1 MEYTYKY
8 PANVREVNGRRFG
21 HIVVPDEFL
30 SQTQEELVKRLGAPG
45 KTIAVQIEVNASKE
59 YIWEVAASSA
69 DVFFSHQPV
78 YAGLSPINSLGSE
91 EGGRYIIHRVID
103 GTVSDRMGEVIIN
116 MPLAQ
121 FTVSDIDVADV
132 SVAGLFPSLF
142 SMNIEDHPD
151 DHNKSLILLSYTML
165 GVAHP
170 WALGILAYQAN
181 SIKHHA
187 ESANHENE

>member
-1 MEYTYKY
+1 MDYRYKY

-21 HIVVPDEFL
+21 HITIPDEFL
-30 SQTQEELVKRLGAPG
+30 AQTHEELIKRLGAPG

-59 YIWEVAASSA
+59 RVWEVAASSVEA
-69 DVFFSHQPV
+69 FFSHQPV
-78 YAGLSPINSLGSE
+78 YAGLTPINSLGSE

-103 GTVSDRMGEVIIN
+103 GAVHDRMGEVIIN

-121 FTVSDIDVADV
+121 FTASDIDIADV
-132 SVAGLFPSLF
+132 SVGGPFPSLH
-142 SMNIEDHPD
+142 SINLEDHPD
-151 DHNKSLILLSYTML
+151 GSDKTLVLLSYTML

-170 WALGILAYQAN
+170 WALGMLAYQAN

-187 ESANHENE
+187 ESSAKTD

>member
-21 HIVVPDEFL
+21 HIIIPEAFL
-30 SQTQEELVKRLGAPG
+30 SQTQEELVKRLGVPG

-59 YIWEVAASSA
+59 RIWEVAATSVEA
-69 DVFFSHQPV
+69 FFSHQPV
-78 YAGLSPINSLGSE
+78 YAGLSPINSLESE

-103 GTVSDRMGEVIIN
+103 GTVSDRIGEVIIS

-121 FTVSDIDVADV
+121 FTVSDIDIADV
-132 SVAGLFPSLF
+132 SVAGPFPSLHSIHF
-142 SMNIEDHPD
+142 EDHPD
-151 DHNKSLILLSYTML
+151 DPNKSLVLLSYTML
-165 GVAHP
+165 SVAHP

-187 ESANHENE
+187 ESTEDEED